1 MVLILIAADGN
12 GQRVLPGDLN
22 TVERHLYGAYG
33 CMLVERD
40 VAPVEPAAT
49 QHLAC
54 IIIYIIVD
62 ARTPDITIHGVVYL
76 DRHHQAVGCGVDKL
90 GKTRQWHDGRAELS
104 PLTGIGISL
113 LTPMDVERPDKCRTL
128 ATIVVQSQKLETG
141 IVAGAQI
148 ALNLIFITECL
159 QFTAR
164 HQEFLS
170 LRSHAVIAE
179 QVAEDFKVTSLIDTS
194 ILGNLP
200 EVGESAP
207 LPLFMGD
214 DRRVVINR
222 VLIVAR
228 TEYLAVVVVIA
239 TGGTTIPV
247 KSTGTTLDMILGA
260 VIPGPTATDRSTA
273 VDAGGIVT
281 LHFLNPEVTILHPIT
296 GWFIARSHHDKGG
309 VMTVCVNDALALLQ
323 QITINRLSG
332 QQLHTVVRP
341 RRTFWLEVETHFIS
355 CCKSRIRRTIGMESH
370 MVETVF
376 LTFSEDTE
384 PRCLIRRRVTR
395 LREATILHRASQ
407 EDRMTVQNNL
417 PSIHQDLTHSKGC
430 FIIIITYADTNAIEI
445 GMELVPQERPS
456 CQRHLDIHHVGIYV
470 EMSDIEIG
478 RVTPF
483 LLNHN
488 LHLIE
493 REVR

>member
-1 MVLILIAADGN
+1 M
-12 GQRVLPGDLN
+12 P
-22 TVERHLYGAYG
+22 
-33 CMLVERD
+33 LV
-40 VAPVEPAAT
+40 
-49 QHLAC
+49 
-54 IIIYIIVD
+54 
-62 ARTPDITIHGVVYL
+62 
-76 DRHHQAVGCGVDKL
+76 
-90 GKTRQWHDGRAELS
+90 
-104 PLTGIGISL
+104 GIGVAL
-113 LTPMDVERPDKCRTL
+113 FTPMNVESPDKCRTL

-355 CCKSRIRRTIGMESH
+355 CCKSRIRRTIGMKSH

-407 EDRMTVQNNL
+407 EDRMTVQDNL
-417 PSIHQDLTHSKGC
+417 PSIHQDLTHAKGC